1 MDNSLYMG
9 QPSNFGMNTQPSQMN
24 NFINNTNPYQRP
36 INIVDYVNG
45 FNGMVN
51 YPIPMGQSGLLID
64 FSIGK
69 MWIKTPGGPMP
80 AIEYNISKADNQQ
93 FQQNQPQN
101 NAITRDEFNS
111 VINDLGTNMN
121 SLKEMIE
128 RLQESINT
136 TQTEQTQRPTKKYN
150 NQKG

>member
-1 MDNSLYMG
+1 
-9 QPSNFGMNTQPSQMN
+9 
-24 NFINNTNPYQRP
+24 
-36 INIVDYVNG
+36 
-45 FNGMVN
+45 
-51 YPIPMGQSGLLID
+51 
-64 FSIGK
+64 
-69 MWIKTPGGPMP
+69 MP

-128 RLQESINT
+128 RLQENENRNVKPKQERVETLSSPLFSLKGG
-136 TQTEQTQRPTKKYN
+136 TEDGSFKKSR
-150 NQKG
+150 

>member
-1 MDNSLYMG
+1 
-9 QPSNFGMNTQPSQMN
+9 
-24 NFINNTNPYQRP
+24 
-36 INIVDYVNG
+36 
-45 FNGMVN
+45 
-51 YPIPMGQSGLLID
+51 
-64 FSIGK
+64 